1 MQSFSKK
8 MKVQG
13 YAAQQAKAPLTPY
26 SFERR
31 ETHDHDVVIDLP
43 LRHTPSA

>member
-1 MQSFSKK
+1 

-13 YAAQQAKAPLTPY
+13 YAVQQAKAPLTPY

-31 ETHDHDVVIDLP
+31 EPRDHDVVIDI
-43 LRHTPSA
+43 R